1 MSTLNIAGS
10 SAIASVSFGDNNAVG
25 VKYNS
30 NDTEYGFVAKD
41 QSLVRSAL
49 ETAIAKGDS
58 IGKLVASMRTEGQL
72 QAVWY
77 ELGICKE

>member
-25 VKYNS
+25 VKYIT

-49 ETAIAKGDS
+49 ETAVTKGDS

-72 QAVWY
+72 QAV
-77 ELGICKE
+77 